1 MAEVDTVWSR
11 TPMTNSFQPYN
22 DEVFYEEPDRDADSV
37 SVLVRLCKL
46 TDRERSILCANVQHP
61 GLSRREIARKIGVPL
76 STYLYVS
83 SKLKKEWRCVR

>member
-1 MAEVDTVWSR
+1 
-11 TPMTNSFQPYN
+11 MTNSFQPYN

-61 GLSRREIARKIGVPL
+61 GLSKRGIARKLGI
-76 STYLYVS
+76 SWRTYLYES
-83 SKLKKEWRCVR
+83 SRLKKEWGCVR